1 MDGHIRLLLGQPFYP
16 GNDVVI
22 TSVLSSASLLPATRS
37 PALDPGS
44 PQDMSRSSSSKGDF
58 KGFENSQHVPS
69 ILGFLLN

>member
-1 MDGHIRLLLGQPFYP
+1 MVISDCSWGSPFYP

-44 PQDMSRSSSSKGDF
+44 PTRYVQVLFLKGDF
-58 KGFENSQHVPS
+58 KDLKIVNMLLP
-69 ILGFLLN
+69 FLVSC